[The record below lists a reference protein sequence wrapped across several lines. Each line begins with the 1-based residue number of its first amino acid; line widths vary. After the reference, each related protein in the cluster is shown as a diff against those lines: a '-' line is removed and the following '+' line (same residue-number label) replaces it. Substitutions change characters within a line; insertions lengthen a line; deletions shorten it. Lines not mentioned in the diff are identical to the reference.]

1 MLVYLC
7 WMGFDDVAR
16 RMKERHRGEIDYAPA
31 SGTTDPDRIV
41 AGAAGIDSRAS
52 GGGDLVLGAILLVI
66 GIAITAI
73 THDAASGEGSTYVI
87 AYGPILVG
95 SIQIIRGLARSG
107 G

>member
-7 WMGFDDVAR
+7 CMGFDDVAR

-41 AGAAGIDSRAS
+41 AGAADIDSRAS

-73 THDAASGEGSTYVI
+73 THDPTSGAGSTSVI

-107 G
+107 D

>member
-31 SGTTDPDRIV
+31 SGTDPDRIV
-41 AGAAGIDSRAS
+41 AGAADIDSRAS

-73 THDAASGEGSTYVI
+73 THDPASGAGSTSVI